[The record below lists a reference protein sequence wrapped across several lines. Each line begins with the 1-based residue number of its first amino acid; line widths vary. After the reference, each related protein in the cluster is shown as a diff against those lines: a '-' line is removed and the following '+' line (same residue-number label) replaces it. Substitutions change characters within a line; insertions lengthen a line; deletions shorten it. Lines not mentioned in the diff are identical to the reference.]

1 MMNNNSLF
9 LNLISIFIVFSAIF
23 VVISS
28 NAIYSLFFLVLSF
41 IFFSFILVILECEF
55 LALIILIVYVGAI
68 SVLFLFLIMMVDLKI
83 KNNYKYFLLYK
94 LSGVIV
100 VIIIYS
106 VLLDQILFNDGSSDF
121 YGDYYASNY
130 YINWVNIKTSIYEI
144 ESYST
149 ILYSTYVLQFLLVGF
164 ILLVV
169 LIGSVYFIHFPLK
182 LGKSQLT
189 VKQISCNSLFF

>member
-9 LNLISIFIVFSAIF
+9 LNLISIFIIFSTIF

-41 IFFSFILVILECEF
+41 IFFSFILIILECEF
-55 LALIILIVYVGAI
+55 LALIIIIIYVGAI

-100 VIIIYS
+100 VIMIYF
-106 VLLDQILFNDGSSDF
+106 VLLDQIMLNGDSTF
-121 YGDYYASNY
+121 YGEYYASNY
-130 YINWVNIKTSIYEI
+130 YINWINIKTSIYEI

-149 ILYSTYVLQFLLVGF
+149 ILYSLYVLQFLLVGF

-169 LIGSVYFIHFPLK
+169 LIGSVYFINFPLK
-182 LGKSQLT
+182 LGKCQLT

>member
-9 LNLISIFIVFSAIF
+9 LNLISIFIIFSTIF

-41 IFFSFILVILECEF
+41 IFFSFILIILECEF
-55 LALIILIVYVGAI
+55 LALIIIIIYVGAI

-100 VIIIYS
+100 VIMIYF
-106 VLLDQILFNDGSSDF
+106 VLLDQIMLNGGSIF
-121 YGDYYASNY
+121 YGEYYASNY
-130 YINWVNIKTSIYEI
+130 YINWINIKTSIYEI

-149 ILYSTYVLQFLLVGF
+149 ILYSLYVLQFLLVGF

-169 LIGSVYFIHFPLK
+169 LIGSVYFINFPLK
-182 LGKSQLT
+182 LGKCQLT

>member
-9 LNLISIFIVFSAIF
+9 LNLISIFIIFSTIF

-41 IFFSFILVILECEF
+41 IFFSFILIILECEF
-55 LALIILIVYVGAI
+55 LALIIIIIYVGAI
-68 SVLFLFLIMMVDLKI
+68 SVLFLFLIMVVDLKI

-100 VIIIYS
+100 VIMIYF
-106 VLLDQILFNDGSSDF
+106 VLLDQIMLNGGSIF
-121 YGDYYASNY
+121 CGEYYASNY
-130 YINWVNIKTSIYEI
+130 YINWINIKTSIYEI

-149 ILYSTYVLQFLLVGF
+149 ILYSLYVLQFLLVGF

-169 LIGSVYFIHFPLK
+169 LIGSVYFINFPLK
-182 LGKSQLT
+182 LGKCQLT